1 MLFALSECPDA
12 VRQNFF
18 TASGRVFKQNSFKIF
33 ELTDPTGVSKKPL
46 RGYTF
51 RQVFIFGPKFL
62 VFVEYMGSTSNLA
75 ARQSGFWRIAFDL
88 KLWQE

>member
-1 MLFALSECPDA
+1 MLSGKTSSRRVDEFLSRT
-12 VRQNFF
+12 VLKFL
-18 TASGRVFKQNSFKIF
+18 SS
-33 ELTDPTGVSKKPL
+33 PTQQEYRKKPL

-51 RQVFIFGPKFL
+51 WQVFIFVPKFL

>member
-1 MLFALSECPDA
+1 MLSGKTSSRRVDEFLSRT
-12 VRQNFF
+12 VLKFL
-18 TASGRVFKQNSFKIF
+18 SS
-33 ELTDPTGVSKKPL
+33 PTQQEYQKKTIERL
-46 RGYTF
+46 YFLAG
-51 RQVFIFGPKFL
+51 FIFVPKFL

>member
-1 MLFALSECPDA
+1 MLSGKTFSRRVDEFLGRTVLKFLSSRTQGEY
-12 VRQNFF
+12 R
-18 TASGRVFKQNSFKIF
+18 K
-33 ELTDPTGVSKKPL
+33 EPL

-51 RQVFIFGPKFL
+51 WQVFIFVPKFL